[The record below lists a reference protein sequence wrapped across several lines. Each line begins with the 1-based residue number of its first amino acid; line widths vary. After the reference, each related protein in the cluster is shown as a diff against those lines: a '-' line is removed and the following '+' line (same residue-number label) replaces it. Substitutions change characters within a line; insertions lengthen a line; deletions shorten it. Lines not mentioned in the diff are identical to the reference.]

1 MTDKNPKLTKLFH
14 ELESLHLNLI
24 KNEDEFIKSW
34 RRYKKKSEKI
44 VITNH
49 EDAKF
54 YADCEKFTKL
64 IIKTRIVHEEVDKKW
79 DKLVSDEKQIRE
91 QTNVK

>member
-34 RRYKKKSEKI
+34 RRYKKKI
-44 VITNH
+44 
-49 EDAKF
+49 
-54 YADCEKFTKL
+54 
-64 IIKTRIVHEEVDKKW
+64 
-79 DKLVSDEKQIRE
+79 
-91 QTNVK
+91 